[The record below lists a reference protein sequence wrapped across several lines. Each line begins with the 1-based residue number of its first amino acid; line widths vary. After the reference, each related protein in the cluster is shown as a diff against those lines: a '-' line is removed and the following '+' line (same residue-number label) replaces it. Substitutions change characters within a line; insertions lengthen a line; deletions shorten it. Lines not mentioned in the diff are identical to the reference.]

1 MIQNT
6 MVGKQNPQTKAE
18 IIHNGIG
25 IKSLI
30 NFIEKKWYKQKAL
43 LRRRIFNTE

>member
-18 IIHNGIG
+18 IIHNCIG

-30 NFIEKKWYKQKAL
+30 NFIEKSDISKKHY
-43 LRRRIFNTE
+43 